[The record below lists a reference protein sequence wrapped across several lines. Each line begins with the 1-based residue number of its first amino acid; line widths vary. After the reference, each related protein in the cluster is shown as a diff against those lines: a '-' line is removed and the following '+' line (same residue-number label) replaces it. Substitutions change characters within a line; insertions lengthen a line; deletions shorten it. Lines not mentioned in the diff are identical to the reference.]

1 MLFTWVFRIFFYTKI
16 DSKIFTLFYMDFIK
30 KYSYL
35 FFLFVSGVLAWVGIH
50 QYIAELEM
58 REANMN
64 ISKVYTNFETL
75 INSKKI
81 QEAYNIISNHYY
93 KFSEHDKN
101 DIKNGIIRGIVW
113 SLEDKHSEFFTLD
126 EAKEFHDTL
135 AWDFEGIGA
144 VIGDDKKW
152 ILIEKIIPDSPAA
165 KANLQAGNI
174 IIEVGGETM
183 VGVPVKDAVKKIRGP
198 KWTPVV
204 LRLFD
209 PIDST
214 FQTKTV
220 TRDSIIVPSVQEKT
234 LSGWLGYVEVSIFG
248 EKTGTE
254 FTKALL
260 ELEKQKVRW
269 IIIDLRYN
277 GGGFL
282 DEAVRM
288 LSNFIPKDLP
298 LVSTKYTKAED
309 NETLFSLGGR
319 YKDIPLVFLV
329 NDMTASA
336 SEIMA
341 GAIQDYERWIIV
353 GQKTYGKWSVQQPF
367 VLSDGSELKITIAR
381 WYTPKDRGIDGIGI
395 KPDVEVLI
403 KDEDYKN
410 KYDRQLETSKD
421 ILENLIISKNRGETI
436 KKFNPQ

>member
-1 MLFTWVFRIFFYTKI
+1 MNYFR
-16 DSKIFTLFYMDFIK
+16 

-35 FFLFVSGVLAWVGIH
+35 FFLFVSWVLSWAWVY
-50 QYIAELEM
+50 QY
-58 REANMN
+58 MN
-64 ISKVYTNFETL
+64 QWEIQKVYTNRVYTNVESL
-75 INSKKI
+75 MNSKKI
-81 QEAYNIISNHYY
+81 QEAYNIIADHYY

-101 DIKNGIIRGIVW
+101 DLKNGVIRGIVG
-113 SLEDKHSEFFTLD
+113 SLEDKHSEFFTID

-144 VIGDDKKW
+144 VIWDDKKG
-152 ILIEKIIPDSPAA
+152 ILIEKIIPDSPAS
-165 KANLQAGNI
+165 KASLQAWNI
-174 IIEVGGETM
+174 IIEVGWETM
-183 VGVPVKDAVKKIRGP
+183 VWVPVKEAVKKIRWP
-198 KWTPVV
+198 KWTPVT

-209 PIDST
+209 PVDST

-220 TRDSIIVPSVQEKT
+220 VRDSIVVPSVQTKSFT
-234 LSGWLGYVEVSIFG
+234 GGLGYIEVSIFG
-248 EKTGTE
+248 EKTGSE

-260 ELEKQKVRW
+260 DLEKQKVRG

-288 LSNFIPKDLP
+288 LSHFIPKDLA
-298 LVSTKYTKAED
+298 LVSTKYTKPED
-309 NETLFSLGGR
+309 NETLFSVGGR
-319 YKDIPLVFLV
+319 YHTIPLVFLV

-353 GQKTYGKWSVQQPF
+353 GEKTYGKWSVQQPF

-395 KPDVEVLI
+395 KPDIEVKI

-410 KYDRQLETSKD
+410 KYDRQLETAKD
-421 ILENLIISKNRGETI
+421 ILENLITSKNRTDTI
-436 KKFNPQ
+436 KKFNP